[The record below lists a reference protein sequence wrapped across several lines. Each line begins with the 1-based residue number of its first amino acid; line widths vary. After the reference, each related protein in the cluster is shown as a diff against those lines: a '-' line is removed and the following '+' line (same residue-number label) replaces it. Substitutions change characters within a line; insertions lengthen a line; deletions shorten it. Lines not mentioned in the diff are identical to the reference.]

1 MFDHLL
7 LDRKEHVARVTINR
21 PDKLN
26 ALNQKVVA
34 ELTRLFLMLAHGGHD
49 GVTGRA
55 SAPST
60 PYPEDGSE
68 PPRAVILTGAGQKS
82 FVAGADISEMASM
95 SSVQAKAF
103 AEAGHRL
110 GQMIEAVQFPVI
122 AAVNGFALGG
132 GCELALACD
141 FIFAADNAKFGQ
153 PEVNLGVIPGF
164 GGTQRLSRR
173 VGIAKAR
180 ELIYT
185 GDMLTAEQALSIGLV
200 NAVFPAADLLA
211 KAEECAAKIASKG
224 PLAVA
229 SAKRAMH
236 LGADVPL
243 ATANQL
249 EAEAF
254 AVLFGSD
261 DQKIGMKAFVEK
273 TKAVFTGK

>member
-1 MFDHLL
+1 MFDHILVE
-7 LDRKEHVARVTINR
+7 RKDHVARVTINR

-26 ALNQKVVA
+26 ALNAKVIH
-34 ELTRLFLMLAHGGHD
+34 ELTRAFLDLVHARD
-49 GVTGRA
+49 
-55 SAPST
+55 
-60 PYPEDGSE
+60 EE
-68 PPRAVILTGAGQKS
+68 PVRCVILTGAGPKS
-82 FVAGADISEMASM
+82 FVAGADISEMANMTS
-95 SSVQAKAF
+95 AEARRF

-110 GQMIEAVQFPVI
+110 GQILEGARFPVI

-164 GGTQRLSRR
+164 GGTQRLARR
-173 VGIAKAR
+173 VGIGKAR

-185 GDMLTAEQALSIGLV
+185 GDMLTAEQALAIGLV
-200 NAVFPAADLLA
+200 NAVFPAADLLT
-211 KAEECAAKIASKG
+211 KAEETAQKIASKG

-229 SAKRAMH
+229 ASKRVMFH
-236 LGADVPL
+236 GADVSL
-243 ATANQL
+243 VTANQL

-254 AVLFGSD
+254 SVLFGSD